1 MVPME
6 TQEVTDS
13 LPKAQSKSGSTQLDG
28 PGMVSSANIPEVL
41 TEDMVCDTVMPPVSV
56 SGAASLELPLNV
68 EEAPLIREESN
79 RTSHDA
85 DAILVQEFSSR
96 FPDHASILDIQG
108 SARSDQRAQGTGC
121 PPSSSVPVQN
131 ITTAAEHWTSTSTP
145 LVNHSE
151 DVVEGG
157 VQPPNVLHSRLTVN
171 ASAVTSLPNNHM
183 GQSPRLHL
191 SSFSDICD
199 HELEK
204 LSREQGTLLKSFEET
219 TLELKAELER
229 KMAEARSEYD
239 RKSQEVDA
247 AYNAQAKKNEALRSL
262 VVMNSLLANAY
273 KSTCPVKS
281 AATDTATVRA
291 PRSSQ
296 HSTQQ
301 QQAVQTN
308 RHMNSTAPPRPSVTA
323 AEPMNSAA
331 PPRPSVTAAE
341 PMNSTAPPRPSVTAA
356 EATPPNLSAPLPH
369 CNTPQP
375 SPISQQAAVESNTQ
389 MQSTALPRPSVTAE
403 ARPLHQPHS
412 NTSQPRPIPQ
422 QALAQSNTNITSTAL
437 PRPSITAEARLL
449 HQPHSNT
456 PQPRPIPQK
465 ALVQANT
472 DINSTALPR
481 PLVTAEAPPLHQS
494 SCKAPQPKPIS
505 QQPAVQSKTDII
517 NSTALPRPSVTTEA
531 RPLHQP
537 RSKTPQP
544 KPVSQPPAKQSN
556 TEINSTPHPRPSVTS
571 KAISLQ
577 SPPCNTPQPRP
588 PPLISNHT
596 PTSYQPASAP
606 PVHGIARR
614 TMAPH
619 LRSSRAPNSAA
630 APSTYPRLAQEQQ
643 KQQQKKSNS
652 SLVYLSDDD

>member
-412 NTSQPRPIPQ
+412 NT
-422 QALAQSNTNITSTAL
+422 
-437 PRPSITAEARLL
+437 
-449 HQPHSNT
+449 